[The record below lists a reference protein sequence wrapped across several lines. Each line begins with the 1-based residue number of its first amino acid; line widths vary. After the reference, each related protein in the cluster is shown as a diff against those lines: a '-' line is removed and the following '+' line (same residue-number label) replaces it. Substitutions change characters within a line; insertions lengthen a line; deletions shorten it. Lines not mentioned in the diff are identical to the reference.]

1 MLSVS
6 SSPLNDSE
14 HVEVSELLG
23 LIMQVGFC
31 FVLFC
36 FVLFLVVVV
45 VFKFMCLF

>member
-14 HVEVSELLG
+14 HAEVSELLG
-23 LIMQVGFC
+23 LIMQGWF
-31 FVLFC
+31 FF
-36 FVLFLVVVV
+36 FFFFLVVV